1 YTYVLLK
8 YFFIIIFL
16 CNVTPTWAQIDE
28 EKEDNVIIRG
38 AISLKDVDSIMKMYT
53 YDPVTDKYIYT
64 VTNNEFNLE
73 YPMVLTRKQYEEILL
88 NAALR
93 EYYSKRLAAAEDRLT
108 EEEKKDLLPGYYVN
122 SKLFE
127 TIFGGNTID
136 VKPSGSVELDLG
148 MRYSKQDNPIIS
160 TRNRR
165 TFALDFNKRIDL
177 SMQGKVRKSLNT
189 DINFNNQATMD
200 FQKQMLKLNYEP
212 DEDAILQGIE
222 VGNVSMPVNNSL
234 IRGAQNLF
242 GVKTKLQFGR
252 TTITGVVSKQT
263 SERKTI
269 VAQGGG
275 TVQDF
280 ELFALDYEQNRN
292 FFLSQYF
299 RYQYDN
305 ALRNYPYIDS
315 RVRIT
320 RVEVWVTNRQNRL
333 GQTNNNMRNI
343 IALQDLGEARLSN
356 ANTDRIIG
364 IDLNANPTF
373 FGTSQ
378 INAPVDNSNNQF
390 NPEAIGT
397 NF

>member
-1 YTYVLLK
+1 LKTPSYTYVFLK
-8 YFFIIIFL
+8 YFFIIIIL

-28 EKEDNVIIRG
+28 EKEDSIIIRG

-88 NAALR
+88 AAATR
-93 EYYSKRLAAAEDRLT
+93 EYYAKRLAAAEDRLT

-160 TRNRR
+160 PRNRR
-165 TFALDFNKRIDL
+165 TFALDFNQRIDL
-177 SMQGKVRKSLNT
+177 SLQGKVGTRLNT

-269 VAQGGG
+269 VAEGGG

-292 FFLSQYF
+292 FSCL
-299 RYQYDN
+299 N
-305 ALRNYPYIDS
+305 
-315 RVRIT
+315 T
-320 RVEVWVTNRQNRL
+320 L
-333 GQTNNNMRNI
+333 GI
-343 IALQDLGEARLSN
+343 
-356 ANTDRIIG
+356 NTIM
-364 IDLNANPTF
+364 L
-373 FGTSQ
+373 
-378 INAPVDNSNNQF
+378 
-390 NPEAIGT
+390 
-397 NF
+397 